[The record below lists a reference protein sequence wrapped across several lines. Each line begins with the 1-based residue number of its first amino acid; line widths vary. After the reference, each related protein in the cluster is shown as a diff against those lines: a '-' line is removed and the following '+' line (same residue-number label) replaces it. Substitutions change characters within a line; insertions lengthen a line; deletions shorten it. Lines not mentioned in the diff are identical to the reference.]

1 MYSASIFYT
10 VKIKIIA
17 MPKHTENALTDR
29 KILNAKS
36 KDKQYKIFDGK
47 GLFVLIHP
55 NGSKYFRWEYKYEGK
70 RKTLA
75 LGIYPETTLRHAR
88 DERLKARKLV
98 HEGSDPV
105 KVRRMLKS
113 EKKLELKAER
123 GLDQLSFENVAMGW
137 WKRQSLN
144 QTEKHAREAR
154 RSLENHVFPHIGFKR
169 IDEITTKEVKSL
181 LLDLEGQGKGETSH
195 RVQQRLRSVFQYA
208 IMQEW
213 TDRNPASD
221 LHKLL
226 NPVKKQQ
233 MKALPLKEF
242 PNYLQRLDE
251 DNLELHLITRAA
263 LKLIVMLFVR
273 TRELIEAKWEEVDLE
288 SATWRIPAERMKLRV
303 EHLVPLPN
311 QALSLFQDLQKITGE
326 SEFVFPGDR
335 NPKQPMSNNTL
346 LYGGIYRMGL
356 RSRATIHGFRSLA
369 SSILNE
375 SGKWNP
381 DAIER
386 QLAHSEKDQV
396 RAAYNRA
403 NYLDERRRM
412 MQWYAD
418 YLDEIKLKEK

>member
-1 MYSASIFYT
+1 
-10 VKIKIIA
+10 
-17 MPKHTENALTDR
+17 
-29 KILNAKS
+29 
-36 KDKQYKIFDGK
+36 
-47 GLFVLIHP
+47 
-55 NGSKYFRWEYKYEGK
+55 
-70 RKTLA
+70 
-75 LGIYPETTLRHAR
+75 
-88 DERLKARKLV
+88 
-98 HEGSDPV
+98 
-105 KVRRMLKS
+105 
-113 EKKLELKAER
+113 
-123 GLDQLSFENVAMGW
+123 
-137 WKRQSLN
+137 
-144 QTEKHAREAR
+144 
-154 RSLENHVFPHIGFKR
+154 
-169 IDEITTKEVKSL
+169 
-181 LLDLEGQGKGETSH
+181 
-195 RVQQRLRSVFQYA
+195 
-208 IMQEW
+208 
-213 TDRNPASD
+213 
-221 LHKLL
+221 
-226 NPVKKQQ
+226 

-242 PNYLQRLDE
+242 PSYLQRLDE
-251 DNLELHLITRAA
+251 DNLELHLVTRAA

-273 TRELIEAKWEEVDLE
+273 TRELIEAKWEKIDLE
-288 SATWRIPAERMKLRV
+288 SETWRIPAERMKLRV

-311 QALSLFQDLQKITGE
+311 QALILLQDLHKITRE

-418 YLDEIKLKEK
+418 YLDELRLKGE

>member
-1 MYSASIFYT
+1 
-10 VKIKIIA
+10 

-29 KILNAKS
+29 NILHAKS

-55 NGSKYFRWEYKYEGK
+55 NGSKYFRWEYKFEGK
-70 RKTLA
+70 RKTYA
-75 LGIYPETTLRHAR
+75 IGVYPETTLKQAR
-88 DERLKARKLV
+88 DERLEAQKLV
-98 HEGSDPV
+98 NEGSDPV
-105 KVRRMLKS
+105 NVRKKIKS
-113 EKKLELKAER
+113 EQKLVLKAKQ
-123 GLDQLSFENVAMGW
+123 GLDQLSFKNVAMEW

-144 QTEKHAREAR
+144 QTVKHAREAR

-169 IDEITTKEVKSL
+169 TDEITTKEVKSL
-181 LLDLEGQGKGETSH
+181 LLDLEGQGKGETAH

-233 MKALPLKEF
+233 MKALPLKEL

-251 DNLELHLITRAA
+251 DNLELHLVTRAA

-273 TRELIEAKWEEVDLE
+273 TRELIEAKWEEIDLE
-288 SATWRIPAERMKLRV
+288 SETWRIPAERMKLRV

-311 QALSLFQDLQKITGE
+311 QALSLFQDLHKITGE

-346 LYGGIYRMGL
+346 LYGGLYRMGL

-386 QLAHSEKDQV
+386 QLSHSEKDQV

-418 YLDEIKLKEK
+418 YLDGLNLKGK

>member
-1 MYSASIFYT
+1 
-10 VKIKIIA
+10 

-55 NGSKYFRWEYKYEGK
+55 NGSKYFRWEYKFEGK

-75 LGIYPETTLRHAR
+75 LGVYPQTTLKQAR
-88 DERLKARKLV
+88 YERLEAQKLV
-98 HEGSDPV
+98 IDGSDPI
-105 KVRRMLKS
+105 KVRRKFKS
-113 EKKLELKAER
+113 EKKLVLKAEQ
-123 GLDQLSFENVAMGW
+123 GLDQLSFENVAMEW

-144 QTEKHAREAR
+144 QTEKHAREAL
-154 RSLENHVFPHIGFKR
+154 RSLKNHVFPQIGFKH
-169 IDEITTKEVKSL
+169 IDEISLMEVKTL
-181 LLDLEGQGKGETSH
+181 LLDLEAQGKSETAH
-195 RVQQRLRSVFQYA
+195 RIQQRLRSVFQFA

-251 DNLELHLITRAA
+251 DNLELHLITRTA

-311 QALSLFQDLQKITGE
+311 QALSLFQDLQKITRE

-335 NPKQPMSNNTL
+335 NPMQPMSNNTL
-346 LYGGIYRMGL
+346 LYGGIYRMGY

-403 NYLDERRRM
+403 NYLDERRMM

-418 YLDEIKLKEK
+418 YLDELKLKGGNRNA

>member
-1 MYSASIFYT
+1 
-10 VKIKIIA
+10 
-17 MPKHTENALTDR
+17 MPKHTENVLTDR
-29 KILNAKS
+29 NILHAKS

-47 GLFVLIHP
+47 GLFVLIHT
-55 NGSKYFRWEYKYEGK
+55 NGSKYFRWEYKFEGK
-70 RKTLA
+70 RKTFA
-75 LGIYPETTLRHAR
+75 IGVYPETTLKQAR
-88 DERLKARKLV
+88 YERLKAQKLV
-98 HEGSDPV
+98 NEGFDPV
-105 KVRRMLKS
+105 NVRKKIKS
-113 EKKLELKAER
+113 EQKLVLKAKQ
-123 GLDQLSFENVAMGW
+123 GLDQLSFKNVAMEW
-137 WKRQSLN
+137 WKRESLN

-169 IDEITTKEVKSL
+169 TDEITTKEVKSL
-181 LLDLEGQGKGETSH
+181 LLDLEGQGKGETAH

-233 MKALPLKEF
+233 MKALPLKEL
-242 PNYLQRLDE
+242 PSYLLRLDE
-251 DNLELHLITRAA
+251 DNLELHVVTRTA

-288 SATWRIPAERMKLRV
+288 SETWRIPAERMKLRV

-311 QALSLFQDLQKITGE
+311 QALILLQDLHKITRE

-418 YLDEIKLKEK
+418 YLDELRLKGK

>member
-1 MYSASIFYT
+1 
-10 VKIKIIA
+10 
-17 MPKHTENALTDR
+17 
-29 KILNAKS
+29 
-36 KDKQYKIFDGK
+36 
-47 GLFVLIHP
+47 
-55 NGSKYFRWEYKYEGK
+55 
-70 RKTLA
+70 
-75 LGIYPETTLRHAR
+75 
-88 DERLKARKLV
+88 
-98 HEGSDPV
+98 
-105 KVRRMLKS
+105 
-113 EKKLELKAER
+113 
-123 GLDQLSFENVAMGW
+123 
-137 WKRQSLN
+137 
-144 QTEKHAREAR
+144 
-154 RSLENHVFPHIGFKR
+154 
-169 IDEITTKEVKSL
+169 
-181 LLDLEGQGKGETSH
+181 
-195 RVQQRLRSVFQYA
+195 
-208 IMQEW
+208 
-213 TDRNPASD
+213 
-221 LHKLL
+221 
-226 NPVKKQQ
+226 

-251 DNLELHLITRAA
+251 DNLELHLVTRTA

-273 TRELIEAKWEEVDLE
+273 TRELIEAKWEEIDLE

-311 QALSLFQDLQKITGE
+311 QALLLLQALQKITGE

-335 NPKQPMSNNTL
+335 NPMQPMSNNTL

-418 YLDEIKLKEK
+418 YLDELRLKGE

>member
-1 MYSASIFYT
+1 
-10 VKIKIIA
+10 

-29 KILNAKS
+29 NILHAKS

-47 GLFVLIHP
+47 GLFVLIHA

-70 RKTLA
+70 RKTYA
-75 LGIYPETTLRHAR
+75 IGVYPAKTLKQAR
-88 DERLKARKLV
+88 DERLEAQKLV
-98 HEGSDPV
+98 NEGSDPV
-105 KVRRMLKS
+105 NVRKKIKS
-113 EKKLELKAER
+113 EQKLVLKAKQ
-123 GLDQLSFENVAMGW
+123 GLDQLSFKNVAMEW
-137 WKRQSLN
+137 WKRESLN

-181 LLDLEGQGKGETSH
+181 LLDLEGQGKGETAH
-195 RVQQRLRSVFQYA
+195 RVQQRLRSVFQSA

-226 NPVKKQQ
+226 NPVKKRQ

-242 PNYLQRLDE
+242 PSYLQRLDE
-251 DNLELHLITRAA
+251 DNLELHLVTRAA

-273 TRELIEAKWEEVDLE
+273 TRELIEAKWEEIDLE
-288 SATWRIPAERMKLRV
+288 SETWRIPAERMKLRV

-311 QALSLFQDLQKITGE
+311 QALILLQDLHKITGE
-326 SEFVFPGDR
+326 SEYVFPGDR

-418 YLDEIKLKEK
+418 YLDELRLKGE

>member
-1 MYSASIFYT
+1 
-10 VKIKIIA
+10 
-17 MPKHTENALTDR
+17 
-29 KILNAKS
+29 
-36 KDKQYKIFDGK
+36 
-47 GLFVLIHP
+47 
-55 NGSKYFRWEYKYEGK
+55 
-70 RKTLA
+70 
-75 LGIYPETTLRHAR
+75 
-88 DERLKARKLV
+88 
-98 HEGSDPV
+98 
-105 KVRRMLKS
+105 
-113 EKKLELKAER
+113 
-123 GLDQLSFENVAMGW
+123 
-137 WKRQSLN
+137 
-144 QTEKHAREAR
+144 
-154 RSLENHVFPHIGFKR
+154 
-169 IDEITTKEVKSL
+169 
-181 LLDLEGQGKGETSH
+181 
-195 RVQQRLRSVFQYA
+195 
-208 IMQEW
+208 
-213 TDRNPASD
+213 
-221 LHKLL
+221 
-226 NPVKKQQ
+226 
-233 MKALPLKEF
+233 
-242 PNYLQRLDE
+242 
-251 DNLELHLITRAA
+251 
-263 LKLIVMLFVR
+263 MLFVR

-311 QALSLFQDLQKITGE
+311 QALSLFQDLHKITGE

-418 YLDEIKLKEK
+418 YLDGLKLKGK

>member
-1 MYSASIFYT
+1 
-10 VKIKIIA
+10 
-17 MPKHTENALTDR
+17 MPKHTENVLTDR
-29 KILNAKS
+29 NILHAKS

-47 GLFVLIHP
+47 GLFVLIHT
-55 NGSKYFRWEYKYEGK
+55 NGSKYFRWEYKFEGK
-70 RKTLA
+70 RKTFA
-75 LGIYPETTLRHAR
+75 IGVYPETTLKQAR
-88 DERLKARKLV
+88 YERLKAQKLV
-98 HEGSDPV
+98 NEGFDPV
-105 KVRRMLKS
+105 NVRKKIKS
-113 EKKLELKAER
+113 EQKLVLKAKQ
-123 GLDQLSFENVAMGW
+123 GLDQLSFKNVAMEW
-137 WKRQSLN
+137 WKRESLN

-169 IDEITTKEVKSL
+169 TDEITTKEVKSL
-181 LLDLEGQGKGETSH
+181 LLSLEGQGKGETAH

-233 MKALPLKEF
+233 MKALPLKEL
-242 PNYLQRLDE
+242 PSYLLRLDE
-251 DNLELHLITRAA
+251 DNLELHVVTRTA

-288 SATWRIPAERMKLRV
+288 SETWRIPAERMKLRV

-311 QALSLFQDLQKITGE
+311 QALILLQDLHKITRE

-418 YLDEIKLKEK
+418 YLDELRLKGK

>member
-1 MYSASIFYT
+1 
-10 VKIKIIA
+10 
-17 MPKHTENALTDR
+17 
-29 KILNAKS
+29 
-36 KDKQYKIFDGK
+36 
-47 GLFVLIHP
+47 
-55 NGSKYFRWEYKYEGK
+55 
-70 RKTLA
+70 
-75 LGIYPETTLRHAR
+75 
-88 DERLKARKLV
+88 
-98 HEGSDPV
+98 
-105 KVRRMLKS
+105 
-113 EKKLELKAER
+113 
-123 GLDQLSFENVAMGW
+123 
-137 WKRQSLN
+137 
-144 QTEKHAREAR
+144 
-154 RSLENHVFPHIGFKR
+154 
-169 IDEITTKEVKSL
+169 
-181 LLDLEGQGKGETSH
+181 
-195 RVQQRLRSVFQYA
+195 
-208 IMQEW
+208 
-213 TDRNPASD
+213 
-221 LHKLL
+221 
-226 NPVKKQQ
+226 

-251 DNLELHLITRAA
+251 DNLELHLVTRTA

-273 TRELIEAKWEEVDLE
+273 TRELIEAKWEEIDLE

-311 QALSLFQDLQKITGE
+311 QALLLLQDLQKITGE

-335 NPKQPMSNNTL
+335 NPMQPMSNNTL

-396 RAAYNRA
+396 RATYNRA

-418 YLDEIKLKEK
+418 YLDELKLKGK

>member
-123 GLDQLSFENVAMGW
+123 GLDQLSFENVAMEW

-169 IDEITTKEVKSL
+169 IDEITTKEIKSL

>member
-1 MYSASIFYT
+1 
-10 VKIKIIA
+10 
-17 MPKHTENALTDR
+17 
-29 KILNAKS
+29 
-36 KDKQYKIFDGK
+36 
-47 GLFVLIHP
+47 
-55 NGSKYFRWEYKYEGK
+55 
-70 RKTLA
+70 
-75 LGIYPETTLRHAR
+75 
-88 DERLKARKLV
+88 
-98 HEGSDPV
+98 
-105 KVRRMLKS
+105 
-113 EKKLELKAER
+113 
-123 GLDQLSFENVAMGW
+123 
-137 WKRQSLN
+137 
-144 QTEKHAREAR
+144 
-154 RSLENHVFPHIGFKR
+154 
-169 IDEITTKEVKSL
+169 
-181 LLDLEGQGKGETSH
+181 
-195 RVQQRLRSVFQYA
+195 
-208 IMQEW
+208 
-213 TDRNPASD
+213 
-221 LHKLL
+221 
-226 NPVKKQQ
+226 

-251 DNLELHLITRAA
+251 DNIELHLITRTA

-418 YLDEIKLKEK
+418 YLDELKLKEK

>member
-1 MYSASIFYT
+1 
-10 VKIKIIA
+10 V
-17 MPKHTENALTDR
+17 
-29 KILNAKS
+29 
-36 KDKQYKIFDGK
+36 
-47 GLFVLIHP
+47 
-55 NGSKYFRWEYKYEGK
+55 
-70 RKTLA
+70 
-75 LGIYPETTLRHAR
+75 
-88 DERLKARKLV
+88 LKAKQ
-98 HEGSDPV
+98 
-105 KVRRMLKS
+105 
-113 EKKLELKAER
+113 
-123 GLDQLSFENVAMGW
+123 GLDQLSFKNVAMEW
-137 WKRQSLN
+137 WKRESLN

-169 IDEITTKEVKSL
+169 TDEITTKEVKSL
-181 LLDLEGQGKGETSH
+181 LLSLEGQGKGETAH

-233 MKALPLKEF
+233 MKALPLKEL
-242 PNYLQRLDE
+242 PSYLLRLDE
-251 DNLELHLITRAA
+251 DNLELHVVTRTA

-288 SATWRIPAERMKLRV
+288 SETWRIPAERMKLRV

-311 QALSLFQDLQKITGE
+311 QALILLQDLHKITRE

-386 QLAHSEKDQV
+386 QLSHSEKDQV

-418 YLDEIKLKEK
+418 YLDGLNLKGK

>member
-1 MYSASIFYT
+1 
-10 VKIKIIA
+10 

-29 KILNAKS
+29 NILHAKS

-55 NGSKYFRWEYKYEGK
+55 NGSKYFRWEYKFEGK
-70 RKTLA
+70 RKTYA
-75 LGIYPETTLRHAR
+75 IGVYPETTLKQAR
-88 DERLKARKLV
+88 DERLEAQKLV
-98 HEGSDPV
+98 NEGSDPV
-105 KVRRMLKS
+105 NVRKKIKS
-113 EKKLELKAER
+113 EQKLVLKAKQ
-123 GLDQLSFENVAMGW
+123 GLDQLSFKNVAMKW
-137 WKRQSLN
+137 WKRESLN

-169 IDEITTKEVKSL
+169 TNEITTKEVKSL
-181 LLDLEGQGKGETSH
+181 LLDLEGQGKGETAH

-242 PNYLQRLDE
+242 PSYLQRLDE
-251 DNLELHLITRAA
+251 DNPELHLVTRTA

-273 TRELIEAKWEEVDLE
+273 TRELIEAKWEEIDLE

-303 EHLVPLPN
+303 EHLVPLPK
-311 QALSLFQDLQKITGE
+311 QALFLFQDLKIITGG

-418 YLDEIKLKEK
+418 YLEGLKLKGK